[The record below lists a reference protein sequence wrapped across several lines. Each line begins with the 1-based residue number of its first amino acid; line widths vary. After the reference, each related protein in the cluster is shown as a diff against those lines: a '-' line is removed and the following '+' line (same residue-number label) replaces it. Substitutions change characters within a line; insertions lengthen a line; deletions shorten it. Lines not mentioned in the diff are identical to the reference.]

1 MIEWIVANGTEI
13 LGAATSLIGAFAV
26 IATMTPNTVDN
37 KIAGVLLKA
46 INFFGANFGKA
57 KNA

>member
-1 MIEWIVANGTEI
+1 MIEYIIANWAGMLEAVTSFV
-13 LGAATSLIGAFAV
+13 GACAV
-26 IATMTPNTVDN
+26 IATMTPNTKDNQIVD
-37 KIAGVLLKA
+37 GLLKA